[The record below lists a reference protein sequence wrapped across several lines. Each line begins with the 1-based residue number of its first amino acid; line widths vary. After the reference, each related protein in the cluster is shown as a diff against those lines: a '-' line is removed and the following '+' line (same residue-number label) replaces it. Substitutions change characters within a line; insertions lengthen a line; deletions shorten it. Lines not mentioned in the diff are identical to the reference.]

1 MKKYE
6 LTDDS
11 ITFMGRKLFRIRAI
25 RSFSNV
31 AAGYLGGYVEKE
43 ENLSHD
49 GDAWIYNDARIFNDA
64 RIYNNA
70 CIFCNACIS
79 GNAYIYGDA
88 RISGNAYIYGDAR
101 IFGNARV
108 SDKAHI
114 SGNARICG
122 NAYICSNARISGNA
136 YIYGDARIFGNAR
149 VSDKAHISGN
159 ARICGNAYICSN
171 ARISGDADY
180 LYLKGLGSEN
190 RNTTF
195 FKCVDGHIHVSCGC
209 FSGNLAEFET
219 KVKKTHGDSKYAKEY
234 LACIEVVKI
243 HFKEEKK

>member
-25 RSFSNV
+25 RSFNDV
-31 AAGYLGGYVEKE
+31 AAGDLGGYVEKE

-49 GDAWIYNDARIFNDA
+49 NDAWIYN
-64 RIYNNA
+64 NA
-70 CIFCNACIS
+70 C
-79 GNAYIYGDA
+79 IYGDA
-88 RISGNAYIYGDAR
+88 RISDNACICDNACIYGD
-101 IFGNARV
+101 
-108 SDKAHI
+108 
-114 SGNARICG
+114 
-122 NAYICSNARISGNA
+122 
-136 YIYGDARIFGNAR
+136 
-149 VSDKAHISGN
+149 
-159 ARICGNAYICSN
+159 

-195 FKCVDGHIHVSCGC
+195 FKCEDGHIHVSCGC

-243 HFKEEKK
+243 HFEEE

>member
-25 RSFSNV
+25 RSFNDV
-31 AAGYLGGYVEKE
+31 AVGDLGGFVEKE
-43 ENLSHD
+43 KNLSHD
-49 GDAWIYNDARIFNDA
+49 NDAWIYGD
-64 RIYNNA
+64 A
-70 CIFCNACIS
+70 CIF
-79 GNAYIYGDA
+79 GDA
-88 RISGNAYIYGDAR
+88 RISDNACIFGDAR
-101 IFGNARV
+101 ISDNACIYGNACICDNAHIY
-108 SDKAHI
+108 DKAHI

-122 NAYICSNARISGNA
+122 NACIF
-136 YIYGDARIFGNAR
+136 GDARI
-149 VSDKAHISGN
+149 SDKAHISGN
-159 ARICGNAYICSN
+159 ACICGNACIFGNTCSYDNISISDN
-171 ARISGDADY
+171 AHISDDADY

-195 FKCVDGHIHVSCGC
+195 FKCKDGHIHVSCGC

-243 HFKEEKK
+243 HFEEE

>member
-1 MKKYE
+1 MKKFE
-6 LTDDS
+6 LTTD
-11 ITFMGRKLFRIRAI
+11 TNVVFGRKLFRIKALI
-25 RSFSNV
+25 NFGNV
-31 AAGYLGGYVEKE
+31 KAGDLGGYIEKE

-49 GDAWIYNDARIFNDA
+49 NDAWISDNAR
-64 RIYNNA
+64 
-70 CIFCNACIS
+70 IS
-79 GNAYIYGDA
+79 GNARISDKARIYGDA
-88 RISGNAYIYGDAR
+88 RISGNAR
-101 IFGNARV
+101 I

-122 NAYICSNARISGNA
+122 NACIFGDARICDNAWISGYACIYDNAHIYDHADIYGDARISGNA
-136 YIYGDARIFGNAR
+136 CIFGNTCSYDNISI
-149 VSDKAHISGN
+149 SDNAHISD
-159 ARICGNAYICSN
+159 
-171 ARISGDADY
+171 DADY

-195 FKCVDGHIHVSCGC
+195 FKCKDGHIHVSCGC

-243 HFKEEKK
+243 HFKEENK